1 MSELEELR
9 QRVKVYQSVI
19 DRVDAGLIAC
29 DAQGRWLV
37 WNTQANDIM
46 HLDEPEP
53 DNWVQRYGV
62 FTDETCQ
69 EPFPNDQLPLLRAL
83 RGENVDGVVLFLSRG
98 SQYIE
103 VSARPLLSPTGEIE
117 GGVAYYRDIT
127 AQRQLDEEMRRLAL
141 VVNSSEDAIIGVSLL
156 GQIFSW
162 NPGAQRTYGYSVEE
176 ALGKPVLMLAV
187 PARLGET
194 CLLRK
199 KLMSGQYLGRLET
212 HGMRRDGRIIP
223 VTLSVSPIYG
233 KSGEMMG
240 FSTISRDVSQK
251 KQTELA
257 LVTSQERLR
266 LLSARLQWAQEEER
280 RRISRELHDELG
292 QLLTALRIDLAWLEE
307 RVPAELEPRM
317 AAMGELVNTTIA
329 TVRRIATR
337 LRPQILEDLGLA
349 SAIDW
354 LAQQIC
360 SRQEMR
366 YQVRDHG
373 LPPLNPECALALF
386 RIAQEALTNVARHAG
401 ARQVDIS
408 LSEAHSQAV
417 LEVKDDGQGI
427 SPASLARSES
437 LGLLGMRERAYL
449 WGGTVDIEGSPG
461 LGTRL
466 CVRIP
471 LARARLSPL
480 GRTEGGAPP

>member
-1 MSELEELR
+1 LSELEELR
-9 QRVKVYQSVI
+9 HRVQIMQSVI
-19 DRVDAGLIAC
+19 DRVDQGLLAC

-37 WNTQANDIM
+37 WNSQANELM

-83 RGENVDGVVLFLSRG
+83 RGETVDGAVLFLSRDR
-98 SQYIE
+98 QYIE
-103 VSARPLLSPTGEIE
+103 VSARPLLGPGGEIE

-127 AQRQLDEEMRRLAL
+127 TQRQIDEEMRRLAL
-141 VVNSSEDAIIGVSLL
+141 VVNASEDAIIGVSLL

-162 NPGAQRTYGYSVEE
+162 NPGAQRTYGYSAEE

-187 PARLGET
+187 PSRLGET
-194 CLLRK
+194 CLLRA
-199 KLMSGQYLGRLET
+199 KLMSGHYIGRLET
-212 HGMRRDGRIIP
+212 YGMRRDGRVIP
-223 VTLSVSPIYG
+223 VTLTVSPIYG
-233 KSGEMMG
+233 KSGEMLG
-240 FSTISRDVSQK
+240 FSTISRDISQK

-257 LVTSQERLR
+257 LVSSQERLR

-307 RVPAELEPRM
+307 RVPDELEPRM

-360 SRQEMR
+360 PRQEMR
-366 YQVRDHG
+366 YQVHNHG

-386 RIAQEALTNVARHAG
+386 RIAQEALTNVARHAS
-401 ARQVDIS
+401 ARQVAIS
-408 LSEAHSQAV
+408 LSHSNTEVV
-417 LEVKDDGQGI
+417 LEVKDDGRGV
-427 SPASLARSES
+427 SPASLARPES

-449 WGGTVDIEGSPG
+449 WGGTVDIEGSPDQ
-461 LGTRL
+461 GTRL
-466 CVRIP
+466 CARIP
-471 LARARLSPL
+471 LARARASGP
-480 GRTEGGAPP
+480 GA